1 MTYPIIK
8 TSLTS
13 QSNYNLLSIA
23 SNSLTN
29 LVSKNYLN
37 TSNGLLKNSS
47 SLIQNTPKS
56 YFSIKTIHND
66 LNNTQELKVKP
77 LGKIHHTIL
86 ELTKINNNYNPNV
99 HRVVPFVLNGVV
111 LGVIPENVF
120 IQLKKYNKTFSRRL
134 RPFSISSH
142 RVTFSEYIDSY
153 EKRGRV
159 MNDLLTSW
167 RDANTFGCLK
177 GWRDEV
183 YPVFDGN
190 HEIAFN
196 IERSGIALFG
206 FRAYGC
212 HINGYVEDP
221 ETHKL
226 KMWIAQRSFT
236 KQTFPGKLDNIVAGG
251 VSFPFNPTETAIK
264 ECYEEASIPLDISK
278 QVVPSG
284 AITYISVE
292 KRGIS
297 TDSQYVFDLK
307 LPTSFK
313 PKPNDNEVEGFHLM
327 EFDEIIKRLKKNEFK
342 VNSGI
347 VIIDFMIRHGI
358 LTHSME
364 ENYLEILS
372 NIHRPIPFP
381 GPNFIKMKSK
391 K

>member
-1 MTYPIIK
+1 MACPIIK
-8 TSLTS
+8 NALFS
-13 QSNYNLLSIA
+13 QNLHLIT
-23 SNSLTN
+23 SNSLIKFTN
-29 LVSKNYLN
+29 LIPKNYFN
-37 TSNGLLKNSS
+37 TSNELFKNSNTV
-47 SLIQNTPKS
+47 IHNTPKS
-56 YFSIKTIHND
+56 YFNTQTIKHD

-77 LGKIHHTIL
+77 LGKIHHSIL
-86 ELTKINNNYNPNV
+86 ELTKINNNFNPNI
-99 HRVVPFVLNGVV
+99 HRVVPFVLNGVI

-120 IQLKKYNKTFSRRL
+120 IELKKYNKTFSRRL

-142 RVTFSEYIDSY
+142 RVTFSEYINSY
-153 EKRGRV
+153 KKRERV

-167 RDANTFGCLK
+167 RDAKTFSCLK
-177 GWRDEV
+177 GWRNEL
-183 YPVFDGN
+183 YPIFDGN

-251 VSFPFNPTETAIK
+251 VSFPYNPTETAIK
-264 ECYEEASIPLDISK
+264 ECYEEASIPLEFSK

-307 LPTSFK
+307 LPTTFK
-313 PKPNDNEVEGFHLM
+313 PKPNDDEVEGFYLM